1 MSRELT
7 DREREVLAF
16 LLDHGAT
23 FADDQPVT
31 FEQRARWRAQLAD
44 ARAGAPC
51 GCSTCP
57 SIALEDAAGRIPVS
71 GRRVVLSA
79 GHPDASLLLF
89 IDADR
94 LSYLELAP
102 HGDDVFAG
110 FPPVAELT

>member
-7 DREREVLAF
+7 EREREVLAF
-16 LLDHGAT
+16 LLEHGAT

-31 FEQRARWRAQLAD
+31 IEQRSRWRARLAD
-44 ARAGAPC
+44 VRAGAPC
-51 GCSTCP
+51 GCGTCP
-57 SIALEDAAGRIPVS
+57 SIVLEDAGGSVPDS

-89 IDADR
+89 VDADR

-102 HGDDVFAG
+102 HGDDVFAE
-110 FPPVAELT
+110 FPPVTELT